1 MQKLRLYREGGEVSD
16 RQWRD
21 IVSALRT
28 QARRIDIEYLAG
40 VAETTDLGGL
50 LARARRD
57 AGA

>member
-1 MQKLRLYREGGEVSD
+1 LYREGGEVSD